1 MYTLIREY
9 RKSGELI
16 RERIKA
22 LTEQK
27 KSLMRSGKTNDVN
40 KTDLERRLRLL
51 YAEKAEIEEI
61 IEHLE
66 KYAGRVAER
75 GKA

>member
-9 RKSGELI
+9 RKSSKLLK
-16 RERIKA
+16 ERIKT

-27 KSLMRSGKTNDVN
+27 NSLVRSGKKDAVAELN
-40 KTDLERRLRLL
+40 LEKRLRML
-51 YAEKAEIEEI
+51 YVEKNEADEI
-61 IEHLE
+61 IQHLE

>member
-1 MYTLIREY
+1 MYALINEY
-9 RKSGELI
+9 RKSGKLI
-16 RERIKA
+16 KERIKT

-27 KSLMRSGKTNDVN
+27 KSLVRSGKTNDVN

-51 YAEKAEIEEI
+51 YAEKAEIAEI